1 MMMMSLSLN
10 QGERERRRTPV
21 GVCVCSCAFACECEI
36 VNQGTQVKGV
46 QEEEGRKRR
55 QKVHVRRMHGS
66 NCLRVCVS

>member
-10 QGERERRRTPV
+10 QGECVDGRQW
-21 GVCVCSCAFACECEI
+21 VCVCSCAFACECEI

-55 QKVHVRRMHGS
+55 QKVHVRRIHGS